1 MILIQASGA
10 ILLILGSFLV
20 LRAFALADLPAETGP
35 TLEPQLRLVKP
46 QPKAVREPE
55 PLADE
60 DWPQAA

>member
-1 MILIQASGA
+1 MVLIQAAGA

-20 LRAFALADLPAETGP
+20 LRAFALADSAEGMGP
-35 TLEPQLRLVKP
+35 TQEPQLRLVKSKP
-46 QPKAVREPE
+46 GTGRDPE

>member
-1 MILIQASGA
+1 MVLIQAAGA

-20 LRAFALADLPAETGP
+20 LRAFALADSAEGTGP
-35 TLEPQLRLVKP
+35 TREPQLRLVQS
-46 QPKAVREPE
+46 QPRPDRDPE